1 MEKEKPEITAANMRG
16 IVTEKQ
22 AELDIQDLR
31 AVLAKIESA
40 ASNPDY
46 GTSIDFGITVAVIK
60 ELESRGFKVE
70 GGETVRI
77 SW

>member
-1 MEKEKPEITAANMRG
+1 MEKEKPEITADNMRK
-16 IVTEKQ
+16 IVEQNQ

-40 ASNPDY
+40 ANNPDY